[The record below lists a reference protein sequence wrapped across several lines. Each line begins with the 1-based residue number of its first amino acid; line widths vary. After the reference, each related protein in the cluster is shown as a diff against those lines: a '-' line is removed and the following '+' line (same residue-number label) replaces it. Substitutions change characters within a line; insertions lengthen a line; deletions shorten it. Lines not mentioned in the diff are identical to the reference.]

1 MFEQYV
7 KRCVCFIYIHSHT
20 IQLPT
25 SWSGTRTRPWP
36 VGEPGKPQALSTR
49 VGPSASHGPEP
60 ADAGPGAPSPSPG
73 TGQHTEWSL
82 SEANPAPGRQTGRQT
97 VYRQFPSHVRTT
109 PGVPLNV
116 GCCKIIIGRAG
127 ASPPSRTT
135 GPRCLYTCIC
145 IYILSGAYEPP
156 KAARS
161 VQLRRTALH
170 LRAFSAFRIRTVL
183 DYGEYPLR

>member
-7 KRCVCFIYIHSHT
+7 KRRVCFIYIHSHT

-73 TGQHTEWSL
+73 TGQHTECSL
-82 SEANPAPGRQTGRQT
+82 SEANPEPGRQTSDERSLSAISQPCQGRLLEC
-97 VYRQFPSHVRTT
+97 R
-109 PGVPLNV
+109 
-116 GCCKIIIGRAG
+116 
-127 ASPPSRTT
+127 
-135 GPRCLYTCIC
+135 
-145 IYILSGAYEPP
+145 
-156 KAARS
+156 
-161 VQLRRTALH
+161 
-170 LRAFSAFRIRTVL
+170 
-183 DYGEYPLR
+183 